1 MSAPEALGGVGQM
14 AGTTDTVGTTSM
26 AAPRE
31 SISGSER
38 AVLTRAFARIDPR
51 SMAIAMGLVMGIG
64 LALMTA
70 MLLIQGGKL
79 VGLHLNRLGYFLPF
93 YSVSGSGV
101 FIGLIDGGLVGFGA
115 GYALAK
121 LWNGYHRLFISFLV
135 ARENARETRR
145 ELQEL

>member
-1 MSAPEALGGVGQM
+1 M
-14 AGTTDTVGTTSM
+14 AETTDTIGTTSM

-38 AVLTRAFARIDPR
+38 AALTRAFARIDPR
-51 SMAIAMGLVMGIG
+51 SMAIAMGLVTGIG
-64 LALMTA
+64 LALITA
-70 MLLIQGGKL
+70 VLLMQGGKL
-79 VGLHLNRLGYFLPF
+79 VGLHLNRLNYFLPF
-93 YSVSGSGV
+93 YSVTGYGV
-101 FIGLIDGGLVGFGA
+101 LVGLIDGGLVGFGS

-121 LWNGYHRLFISFLV
+121 LWNGYHRLFVSFLV